1 MWPMLGMSDIATKA
15 FLPEAFLPIQLAS
28 MVIRRF
34 SSTRTFPS
42 DKERFQM
49 SNQFKGKKLLVVGG
63 TSGMGLQTA
72 RMVIAQ
78 GGSVVV
84 VGSRADKTE
93 QARKELVALGQAW
106 ALTADL
112 SSDAGVTA
120 LLNAIDAEHSDIDLL
135 VNAAGVFFPKPFLE
149 YQDADYDQY
158 MKLNKA
164 FFFVTQK
171 VAANLVAA
179 NRPGAI
185 VNLGSMWAR
194 QAIAATPSSAYSMA
208 KAGLH
213 SLTQHLAMELAPKHI
228 RVNAVSPAVVQTPIY
243 EGFIP
248 KEDVHGALQ
257 GFNSFHPI
265 GRVGT
270 PEDVAEV
277 IVFLL
282 SEKAS
287 WVTGAIWDVDGGVMA
302 GRN

>member
-1 MWPMLGMSDIATKA
+1 
-15 FLPEAFLPIQLAS
+15 
-28 MVIRRF
+28 
-34 SSTRTFPS
+34 
-42 DKERFQM
+42 M

-63 TSGMGLQTA
+63 TSGMGLETA
-72 RMVIAQ
+72 RLFLSE
-78 GGSVVV
+78 GGSAVI
-84 VGSRADKTE
+84 VGSRPEKTE
-93 QARKELVALGQAW
+93 EARKELSALGSVS

-112 SSDAGVTA
+112 TSDEGLAKLIKT
-120 LLNAIDAEHSDIDLL
+120 ISEQYSDVDML

-149 YQDADYDQY
+149 HQDADYDQY

-164 FFFVTQK
+164 TFFITQK
-171 VAANLVAA
+171 VAANLVEQ

-185 VNLGSMWAR
+185 VNIGSMWAR

-213 SLTQHLAMELAPKHI
+213 SLTQHLAMELASKNV

-248 KEDVHGALQ
+248 KAEVHSALQ

-270 PEDVAEV
+270 PQDVAGV
-277 IVFLL
+277 VAFLL
-282 SEKAS
+282 SEQAS

>member
-1 MWPMLGMSDIATKA
+1 
-15 FLPEAFLPIQLAS
+15 
-28 MVIRRF
+28 
-34 SSTRTFPS
+34 
-42 DKERFQM
+42 M
-49 SNQFKGKKLLVVGG
+49 SNAFNGRKLLVVGG

-72 RMVIAQ
+72 RTILAA
-78 GGSVVV
+78 GGSAVI
-84 VGSRADKTE
+84 VGNRPAKTE
-93 QARKELVALGQAW
+93 EARKELATLGDVR
-106 ALTADL
+106 ALTANL
-112 SSDAGVTA
+112 SADAGLAA
-120 LLNAIDAEHSDIDLL
+120 LLERIDAEHADVDLL

-149 YQDADYDQY
+149 HQESDYDQY

-164 FFFVTQK
+164 TFFITQK
-171 VAANLVAA
+171 VAANLVAKG
-179 NRPGAI
+179 RPGAI
-185 VNLGSMWAR
+185 VNIGSMWAK

-213 SLTQHLAMELAPKHI
+213 SLTQHLAMELAPKGI

-248 KEDVHGALQ
+248 KADVHAALQ
-257 GFNSFHPI
+257 GFNGFHPI

-277 IVFLL
+277 VAFLL
-282 SEKAS
+282 SDKAG